1 MNQLRQSVI
10 VKHDNQ
16 NQRNDELEQFYDSR
30 TDSDGSFEDLISQD
44 AAEFVAEQS
53 DDRDDEVEAKKRRNA
68 KLRRWRATK
77 VDRDYEFETKKWLY
91 EAAKQ
96 DMLEKKFVSG
106 RACAEYY
113 LLNASS
119 LNKYIKNGT
128 SFQQRGAASKVRT
141 HSLILAAP

>member
-10 VKHDNQ
+10 VKHDTQ
-16 NQRNDELEQFYDSR
+16 NQRYDELKQFYDSC

-44 AAEFVAEQS
+44 AQFVVDQS
-53 DDRDDEVEAKKRRNA
+53 DENDEAEAKRSRNA

-77 VDRDYEFETKKWLY
+77 VDRDYEFETKQWLY

-96 DMLEKKFVSG
+96 DMLEKKFASG
-106 RACAEYY
+106 RACAKYY
-113 LLNASS
+113 LLNHSS

-128 SFQQRGAASKVRT
+128 SFQQRGAASKVRFQ
-141 HSLILAAP
+141 SLILAAP